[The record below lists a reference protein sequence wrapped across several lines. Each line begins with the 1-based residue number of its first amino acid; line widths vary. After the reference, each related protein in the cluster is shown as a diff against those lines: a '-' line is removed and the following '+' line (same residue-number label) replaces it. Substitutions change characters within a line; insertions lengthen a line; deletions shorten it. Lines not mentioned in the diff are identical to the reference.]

1 MTRLVLAI
9 VAAMALSGCQHS
21 GQQAIDPFWGHT
33 TVPPPPTGSIGT
45 PIISPGC
52 PQPLQAQPIIPP
64 GAPLSTGGLPATTPP
79 NLLPAP
85 MSSMPATPGT
95 FTPIP
100 ATPVPAGNAV
110 PFGNGAPAMTS
121 PPSGYRMPD
130 RAPPSGYSNSGS
142 PAPGLGSPAAAT
154 PGSGP
159 AATYPAS
166 PSPPTSPTP
175 PSGMAPPTSR
185 PAPATPNS
193 GSSPSPSPATTPA
206 PAGSPPSNPP
216 PDYFPEGGFNYHG
229 STQGSSG
236 QDHWVTPGGVAAAR
250 PGVAGTPSL
259 DGATV
264 SAPPGTVL
272 DAGPGIVRIPTG
284 VDGGSVAT
292 SASAGI
298 GSLPEK

>member
-142 PAPGLGSPAAAT
+142 PAPGLGVSGGRNTRIGAGGYVSRVALAAHFAN
-154 PGSGP
+154 
-159 AATYPAS
+159 AAQ
-166 PSPPTSPTP
+166 
-175 PSGMAPPTSR
+175 R
-185 PAPATPNS
+185 H
-193 GSSPSPSPATTPA
+193 GSSDEQ
-206 PAGSPPSNPP
+206 AG
-216 PDYFPEGGFNYHG
+216 
-229 STQGSSG
+229 
-236 QDHWVTPGGVAAAR
+236 
-250 PGVAGTPSL
+250 AGHS
-259 DGATV
+259 
-264 SAPPGTVL
+264 
-272 DAGPGIVRIPTG
+272 
-284 VDGGSVAT
+284 
-292 SASAGI
+292 
-298 GSLPEK
+298 